1 MNRENYVYQASTDG
15 PHSSH
20 GKLHASI
27 SNQICPKD
35 KIIFFQIPIS
45 SFPPGFFI
53 LKMLPQ
59 QGRNP
64 EVSSDSFSVLILT
77 S

>member
-1 MNRENYVYQASTDG
+1 MYIRPAMMARILPMENYMQAFLT
-15 PHSSH
+15 
-20 GKLHASI
+20 KYA
-27 SNQICPKD
+27 PKTRSFF
-35 KIIFFQIPIS
+35 FFQIPIS

-64 EVSSDSFSVLILT
+64 EVNSDSFSVLIFT